1 MGGPARRVFIGHT
14 SELRR
19 FPVGGSFVAAAER
32 AVKRVR
38 DAPVDMEYF
47 TAGDLPP
54 AELCRRRVT
63 ECDVYVLVAGFRY
76 GSPVRDRPEVSYTEL
91 EFEVATELGR
101 PRLVF
106 LLDEEAVGPG
116 VLFRDPEF
124 GARQEAFRR
133 RLLMDSGLTV
143 KVVRTPEEL
152 ETAVTQSLT
161 ELPTAEPADDGDGDP
176 AGGGGVRVWNVPA
189 RLHGFTGR
197 RDLLDGL
204 SAALAGDGP
213 VVVRAIAG
221 MGGIGKTSTA
231 IEYAHRHAE
240 DYDVAW
246 WIAGEDRDLI
256 PQQLIRL
263 GQALGL
269 VGHGA
274 PVEAA
279 VPRVLGELRRR
290 DRVLLVFDNAEHPD
304 TVASF
309 LPGGRTR
316 VVITSRYPRWDGVAT
331 TLELDVFS
339 PTESAHLLRSKLP
352 SLTDGQVE
360 AIGEAL
366 GHLPSALGQAVAV
379 LADSTLTPDRYLD
392 LLGTRAR
399 ELLRRGHDSNSTGG
413 RVSVAASWS
422 LAFEALADHDSA
434 ALQLLTLIAWLAPE
448 PVPLALITAHP
459 DVLPA
464 ALASVAADPL
474 AITDTVRELRHRAL
488 IRVEADSLQLHR
500 IPAALLRT
508 TDPDQTPGWAATA
521 LLLLRHNQPRDA
533 WNNPEVWPQWQRLL
547 PHLLAVSAPD
557 RELLLTDYHHDLA
570 QLLHSIST
578 YLSASGQPRQCL
590 PHARR
595 AHQLA
600 HDHLGDDHPTTL
612 DFANSLA
619 LRLRALGRYRAA
631 HDLNEDTLARR
642 RRVLGDDHP
651 ITLISASNLAG
662 DLSDLGQHQ
671 AAHDLNGDT
680 LAKSRRVLGDDHPNT
695 LAFANNVASDLS
707 DLGQYQAAHDL
718 NEDTLAR
725 RRRILGD
732 DHPYTLT
739 SASNLAGDL
748 TDLGQHQA
756 ARDLDEDTLARRR
769 RILGDDHPYTL
780 TSASNLAISLTNL
793 GQHQAARELNEDTL
807 ARRRHVLGDTHPDTL
822 LTARNLV
829 RVLRELGEHDQ
840 ADDLQN
846 WITQNTQP

>member
-19 FPVGGSFVAAAER
+19 FPVDGSFVAAAER

-54 AELCRRRVT
+54 AELCRRRVA
-63 ECDVYVLVAGFRY
+63 ECDVYVLLAGFRY

-152 ETAVTQSLT
+152 ETAVAQALT
-161 ELPTAEPADDGDGDP
+161 ELPIAEPAGTGVGN
-176 AGGGGVRVWNVPA
+176 AAGGVRVWNVPA

-197 RDLLDGL
+197 HDLLDGL
-204 SAALAGDGP
+204 TAALAGAGP

-240 DYDVAW
+240 GYDVAW
-246 WIAGEDRDLI
+246 WIASEDPDLI
-256 PQQLIRL
+256 PQQLTRL
-263 GQALGL
+263 GHALGL
-269 VGHGA
+269 VDRGA

-290 DRVLLVFDNAEHPD
+290 DRILLVFDNAEHPD
-304 TVASF
+304 TVAPF
-309 LPGGRTR
+309 LPGGRPR

-339 PTESAHLLRSKLP
+339 PAESTHFLRSELP
-352 SLTDGQVE
+352 SLTDGQAE

-366 GHLPSALGQAVAV
+366 GHLPSALDQAAAV
-379 LADSTLTPDRYLD
+379 LADRTLTPDRYLD

-399 ELLRRGHDSNSTGG
+399 ELLRRGHDSNGPGG

-422 LAFEALADHDSA
+422 LAFDALAHHDPA

-448 PVPLALITAHP
+448 PVPLALITDQP
-459 DVLPA
+459 DVLPET
-464 ALASVAADPL
+464 LASVAADPL

-508 TDPDQTPGWAATA
+508 TDPDPDQTAAPGWAATA
-521 LLLLRHNQPRDA
+521 LLLLRRNQPAYA
-533 WNNPEVWPQWQRLL
+533 WNTPAVWPQWQRLL
-547 PHLLAVSAPD
+547 PHLLTVTAPD
-557 RELLLTDYHHDLA
+557 REPLLTDHHHSLA
-570 QLLHSIST
+570 LLLDSIST
-578 YLSASGQPRQCL
+578 YLAASGQPHQAL

-600 HDHLGDDHPTTL
+600 RDHLVDDHPDTL
-612 DFANSLA
+612 NAANNLA
-619 LRLRALGRYRAA
+619 LRLRALGEYQAARAL
-631 HDLNEDTLARR
+631 DEDTLTKHRNTFGEDHLRTLTSASNLAICLRRLGEFQAAYELDEDTLTRR

-651 ITLISASNLAG
+651 DTLSSANNLAVSLRTL
-662 DLSDLGQHQ
+662 DKHQ
-671 AAHDLNGDT
+671 AARELDEDT
-680 LAKSRRVLGDDHPNT
+680 FARSRRVLGDDHP
-695 LAFANNVASDLS
+695 D
-707 DLGQYQAAHDL
+707 
-718 NEDTLAR
+718 
-725 RRRILGD
+725 
-732 DHPYTLT
+732 TLT
-739 SASNLAGDL
+739 SATNL
-748 TDLGQHQA
+748 
-756 ARDLDEDTLARRR
+756 ARDLTALDE
-769 RILGDDHPYTL
+769 
-780 TSASNLAISLTNL
+780 
-793 GQHQAARELNEDTL
+793 HQTARELNEDTL
-807 ARRRHVLGDTHPDTL
+807 ARQRRVLGDAHSDTL

-829 RVLRELGEHDQ
+829 IVLHELGEHDQ
-840 ADDLQN
+840 ADDLQS
-846 WITQNTQP
+846 WISQNTEA